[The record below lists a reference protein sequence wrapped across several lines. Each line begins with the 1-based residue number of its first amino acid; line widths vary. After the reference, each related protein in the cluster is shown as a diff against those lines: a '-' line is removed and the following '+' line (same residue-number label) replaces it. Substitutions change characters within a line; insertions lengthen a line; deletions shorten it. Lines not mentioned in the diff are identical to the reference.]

1 MKKWRNILAL
11 ALVAVMLLGL
21 VACGRAPAE
30 DKTPESTN
38 GAEVKAT
45 EPVGEEKDPI
55 LLEWYFR
62 GCGQQEDT
70 DAVEAR
76 VNELLKTVPGMEHVS
91 VNFNCFVSSEY
102 SQQVLLAQGSGMQI
116 DILNTVGLSSLAEHV
131 EDGSFVAMD
140 DYISDEL
147 KAELPEWLWGMGT
160 IDGKIYMVPNYQNA
174 FNSAY
179 ILFPKEYM
187 DKYGDYDAM
196 YETLTNWNLT
206 LTEKAQC
213 LEDYVLAVRAGEGN
227 TKYASSL
234 SISEVGGTLGYAFET
249 PYDALGKGF
258 MIKDGSNEVSFL
270 YSNPEFKEKWE
281 IYAKWYDMGI
291 LSPDG
296 VSTDL
301 QNYAYG
307 HMMDEVSAVFCVKE
321 QIGTP
326 EHVAEI
332 YTESY
337 GFEVVAIPVQQYDYI
352 QYKWAAGGNGI
363 SSTCEHPEEAAKFI
377 ELLTTG
383 TEVGKEIYNTVVFGL
398 EGEHYVKDANDPDR
412 IETLEY
418 SGSQGSESTTYA
430 AMKWIIG
437 NSFYAYKNQA
447 VLDGQFELAKEMNE
461 AETTV
466 SSSLIGFAPSTA
478 NISTQISQVAAVYG
492 EYVKTLT
499 SGVMGVNGWEATYNE
514 FMQKLQDAGV
524 QDVIDEYQRQL
535 DEWLANK

>member
-1 MKKWRNILAL
+1 MKKLIALFLAVL
-11 ALVAVMLLGL
+11 LVMGCFAG
-21 VACGRAPAE
+21 CNNNPT
-30 DKTPESTN
+30 TPPTDASGN
-38 GAEVKAT
+38 
-45 EPVGEEKDPI
+45 PVPEKKDPI
-55 LLEWYFR
+55 TLEWYYR

-76 VNELLKTVPGMEHVS
+76 VNELLKTVPGMEHVTI
-91 VNFNCFVSSEY
+91 NFNCFVSSEY

-131 EDGSFVAMD
+131 EDGSFMPMD
-140 DYISDEL
+140 QYISDEL
-147 KAELPEWLWGMGT
+147 KAELPQWLWDMGS

-179 ILFPKEYM
+179 ILFPKEYV
-187 DKYGDYDAM
+187 DKYGNYDKL
-196 YETLTNWNLT
+196 YSTLTNWNLS
-206 LTEKAQC
+206 LTEKAAA
-213 LEDYVLAVRAGEGN
+213 LEEYVMAVRAGEGN
-227 TKYASSL
+227 TKYAAPL

-258 MIKDGSNEVSFL
+258 MVQDGSDKVTFL

-281 IYAKWYDMGI
+281 IYAKWYDKGI

-296 VSTDL
+296 VSTKL
-301 QNYAYG
+301 ANYAYE
-307 HMMDEVSAVFCVKE
+307 HMMDEVSTVFCVKE

-332 YTESY
+332 YSNSY
-337 GFEVVAIPVQQYDYI
+337 GFDVIAIPVQQYDFI

-363 SSTCEHPEEAAKFI
+363 SSTCENPEEAAKFI

-383 TEVGKEIYNTVVFGL
+383 TDIGKEIYNTIVFGL
-398 EGEHYVKDANDPDR
+398 EGEHYNKDAKDPDR

-418 SGSQGSESTTYA
+418 AGSQGSESTTYA

-461 AETTV
+461 ASTTHT
-466 SSSLIGFAPSTA
+466 SSLIGFAPSTS
-478 NISTQISQVAAVYG
+478 NVSTQISQVQAVYK
-492 EYVKTLT
+492 EYVDTLT
-499 SGVMGVNGWEATYNE
+499 TGVLGAAGWEAVYNE
-514 FMQKLQDAGV
+514 FMQKLQQAGV
-524 QDVIDEYQRQL
+524 QDVINEYQRQL
-535 DEWLANK
+535 DAFLGK

>member
-1 MKKWRNILAL
+1 MKKHIALLLAVL
-11 ALVAVMLLGL
+11 MM
-21 VACGRAPAE
+21 VACCTGCFGPQ
-30 DKTPESTN
+30 DKP
-38 GAEVKAT
+38 
-45 EPVGEEKDPI
+45 KDAVV
-55 LLEWYFR
+55 LEWYFR

-131 EDGSFVAMD
+131 EDGSFMPMD
-140 DYISDEL
+140 QYLSDDL

-160 IDGKIYMVPNYQNA
+160 IDGKVYMVPNYQNA

-179 ILFPKEYM
+179 ILMPKEYV
-187 DKYGDYDAM
+187 DNYGDYDKL
-196 YETLTNWNLT
+196 YSTLTNWDLT
-206 LTEKAQC
+206 LTEKAAC
-213 LEDYVLAVRAGEGN
+213 LEEFVMQVREGLGST
-227 TKYASSL
+227 TKYAAAL

-249 PYDALGKGF
+249 PYDAFGKGF
-258 MIKDGSNEVSFL
+258 MVKNDGNYDVSFL

-281 IYAKWYDMGI
+281 IYAKWFDKGI

-301 QNYAYG
+301 KNYAYE
-307 HMMDEVSAVFCVKE
+307 HMMDDVSTVFCVKE

-332 YTESY
+332 YSASY
-337 GFEVVAIPVQQYDYI
+337 GFDVYAIPVQQYDFI

-363 SSTCEHPEEAAKFI
+363 SSTCENPEEAAKFI

-383 TEVGKEIYNTVVFGL
+383 TDIGKEIYNTVVFGL
-398 EGEHYVKDANDPDR
+398 EGEHYTKDAKDPDR

-418 SGSQGSESTTYA
+418 SGSQGTESTSYA

-447 VLDGQFELAKEMNE
+447 VLDGQFELAKELNE
-461 AETTV
+461 AESTV
-466 SSSLIGFAPSTA
+466 SSPLIGFAPSTA
-478 NISTQISQVAAVYG
+478 KISTQIAAVSAVYG
-492 EYVKTLT
+492 EYVQTLT
-499 SGVMGVNGWEATYNE
+499 SGVKGEAGWEATYNE
-514 FMQKLQDAGV
+514 FMQKLQEAGV
-524 QDVIDEYQRQL
+524 QDVIDEYQRQV
-535 DEWLANK
+535 DAFLAKK